1 MKKKKTIII
10 SLIAVLIIVASAVAL
25 HSSVEYKIMAK
36 TEALKNQLN
45 HEHQIYSEQLYERIE
60 VERSWYSLSPED
72 WTFRVTFA
80 SNSETLSYKYADG
93 EFILSQ

>member
-36 TEALKNQLN
+36 TEALKNQLY
-45 HEHQIYSEQLYERIE
+45 HEHQMYSEQLFERIE

>member
-80 SNSETLSYKYADG
+80 SDSETLRYKYADG

>member
-25 HSSVEYKIMAK
+25 HSSVEYKIMAN
-36 TEALKNQLN
+36 TEALKNQLY
-45 HEHQIYSEQLYERIE
+45 HEHQMYSEQLFERIE
-60 VERSWYSLSPED
+60 VERSWYRLSPED

-80 SNSETLSYKYADG
+80 SDSETLSYRYANG
-93 EFILSQ
+93 EFILFQ

>member
-25 HSSVEYKIMAK
+25 HSSVEYKIMAN
-36 TEALKNQLN
+36 TEALKNQLY
-45 HEHQIYSEQLYERIE
+45 HEHQMYSEQLFERIE
-60 VERSWYSLSPED
+60 VERSWYRLSPED

-80 SNSETLSYKYADG
+80 SDSETLSYRYADG
-93 EFILSQ
+93 EFILFQ